1 MGTKKN
7 EPAGGAKPARATAPA
22 RAKASAGA
30 KAPAGA
36 KRSTAKRKQ
45 ATPSHE
51 EIATRAYFIAL
62 EAGTADHLDHWL
74 KAEDELTTG

>member
-7 EPAGGAKPARATAPA
+7 EPAGGAKPARAKAPA
-22 RAKASAGA
+22 RAK
-30 KAPAGA
+30 
-36 KRSTAKRKQ
+36 RSTARRKP

-62 EAGTADHLDHWL
+62 ESGTDDHLDHWL
-74 KAEDELTTG
+74 RAEDEMTAG